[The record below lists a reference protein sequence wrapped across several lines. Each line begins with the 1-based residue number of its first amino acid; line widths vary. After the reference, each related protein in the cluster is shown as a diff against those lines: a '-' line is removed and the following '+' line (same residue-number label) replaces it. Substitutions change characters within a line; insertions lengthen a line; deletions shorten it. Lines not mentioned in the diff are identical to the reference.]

1 MIRLMLM
8 LFAVVG
14 TTLMGIGVVT
24 VLTLRMDTAMPIIA
38 SAAAGFVLAIPISW
52 FVAKQMMAAAKR

>member
-1 MIRLMLM
+1 MVRLMLM

-14 TTLMGIGVVT
+14 TTLMGIGIVT

-52 FVAKQMMAAAKR
+52 FVAKQMTAATKR

>member
-14 TTLMGIGVVT
+14 TTLMGIGIVT

-52 FVAKQMMAAAKR
+52 FVAKQMTAATKR